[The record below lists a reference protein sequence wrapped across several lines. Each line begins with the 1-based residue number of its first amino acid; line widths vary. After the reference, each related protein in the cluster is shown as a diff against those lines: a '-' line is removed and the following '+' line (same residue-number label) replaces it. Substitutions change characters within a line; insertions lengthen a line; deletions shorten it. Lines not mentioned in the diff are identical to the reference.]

1 MALELLYGL
10 PMTLRF
16 AKTKK
21 ILIPDV
27 PPPTIRKGQQ
37 ELVIAGM
44 GILCATVAIAAVLLV
59 FLAV

>member
-1 MALELLYGL
+1 MALELLYR
-10 PMTLRF
+10 PPIALRF
-16 AKTKK
+16 AESKK

-44 GILCATVAIAAVLLV
+44 GILCATVAIAAVLFV
-59 FLAV
+59 FLGV